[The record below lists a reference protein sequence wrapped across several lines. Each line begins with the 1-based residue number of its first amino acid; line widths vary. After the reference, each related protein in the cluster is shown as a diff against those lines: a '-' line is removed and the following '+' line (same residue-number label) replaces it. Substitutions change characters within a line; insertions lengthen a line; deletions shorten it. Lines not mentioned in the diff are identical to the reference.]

1 MRTAPSPPLVVLAL
15 RQTLVGLD
23 PETGAHRWRAALP
36 MQVRRIFP
44 VEGAVLVVL
53 ADPPTHGAV
62 HVFDLATGM
71 SRSSVQLDFDPS
83 GAAILKDGR
92 LYLASEHG
100 VACLTADCQLLWKG
114 GIREVARGL
123 FGTVPT
129 LVISGPA
136 GEERTQLE
144 VGPESVSGNAGLL
157 FGDVVAQPD
166 LRD

>member
-1 MRTAPSPPLVVLAL
+1 MRTAPTPPLLVLAL

-44 VEGAVLVVL
+44 IEGAVLAVL
-53 ADPPTHGAV
+53 AEPPTRGAV
-62 HVFDLATGM
+62 HVLDLATGM
-71 SRSSVQLDFDPS
+71 SRGSVQLDFDPS

-92 LYLASEHG
+92 LYLASAHG
-100 VACLTADCQLLWKG
+100 VACLTTDCQLLWRG
-114 GIREVARGL
+114 GMHDVPRGL
-123 FGTVPT
+123 FGTVAT
-129 LVISGPA
+129 LVIRGPA

-144 VGPESVSGNAGLL
+144 VGPQSVSDDAGLL
-157 FGDVVAQPD
+157 LGDVVAQPD

>member
-1 MRTAPSPPLVVLAL
+1 MRSAPTAPLLVLAL

-23 PETGAHRWRAALP
+23 PETGTHRWRAALP

-44 VEGAVLVVL
+44 IEGAVLAVL

-71 SRSSVQLDFDPS
+71 SRHSVQLDFDPS
-83 GAAILKDGR
+83 GAAILKNGR

-100 VACLTADCQLLWKG
+100 VACLTTDCQLLWKG
-114 GIREVARGL
+114 RICDVPRGL

-129 LVISGPA
+129 LVIRGPA

-144 VGPESVSGNAGLL
+144 VGPQSASGNAGLL
-157 FGDVVAQPD
+157 LGDVVAQPD